1 MNTIVKKERGF
12 IMVEGTALPSKIYYK
27 QTDETRMWNDFTK
40 KEKEEAMTIM
50 AERIMNVLGYRLIE
64 MNFDN

>member
-1 MNTIVKKERGF
+1 MNTIVKKQGRLL
-12 IMVEGTALPSKIYYK
+12 IIEGSALPSKIYYK
-27 QTDETRMWNDFTK
+27 QTDETRIWNDFTK

>member
-1 MNTIVKKERGF
+1 MI
-12 IMVEGTALPSKIYYK
+12 EGSALPSKIYYK
-27 QTDETRMWNDFTK
+27 QTDETRMWNDLTK

-50 AERIMNVLGYRLIE
+50 AERVMNVLGYRLIE

>member
-12 IMVEGTALPSKIYYK
+12 IMVEGTALPSKIYYRE
-27 QTDETRMWNDFTK
+27 TGETRMWDDLTK

-50 AERIMNVLGYRLIE
+50 ATRVMDVLGYRLVE
-64 MNFDN
+64 MKFED